1 MFYNSIFFVCQKKRK
16 VNRLFLYYCEYNPV
30 RSPLTTLVLSVAEE
44 VGFEPTCELPRKRIS
59 SAPRYDRFDTL
70 PRDTYFSTDHT

>member
-1 MFYNSIFFVCQKKRK
+1 MARPVKKRK
-16 VNRLFLYYCEYNPV
+16 VHRLFLYYCEYNPV
-30 RSPLTTLVLSVAEE
+30 RSPQNIPVLTMAEE

-70 PRDTYFSTDHT
+70 PRDIYFSTAHT